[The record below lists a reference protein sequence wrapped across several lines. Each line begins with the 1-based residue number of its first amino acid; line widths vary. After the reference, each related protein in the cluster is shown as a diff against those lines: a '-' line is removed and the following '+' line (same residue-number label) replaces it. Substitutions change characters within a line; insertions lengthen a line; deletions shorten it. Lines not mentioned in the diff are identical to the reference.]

1 MKTNLLSKVFH
12 LMSEDRREGVGKVI
26 KPGSKDFLLIA
37 G

>member
-1 MKTNLLSKVFH
+1 MG
-12 LMSEDRREGVGKVI
+12 EDKREGVGKVI